1 MTTELAN
8 PVDPVPAT
16 GVPAET
22 AVQSAVQAAERL
34 LTARLG
40 AQVRL
45 AEPEDLGGSGRSTVL
60 RVRVAHTPFTLPR
73 TLVVKH
79 SPASTPVGRVDSF
92 AHEAAS
98 CQLFTALRRED
109 RPGPELIA
117 YDATA
122 RLLVLED
129 LGRSGTVATLL
140 HSTERRMS
148 SRAEQA
154 LLNWS
159 HALGRLHA
167 TTRNRELDFSALL
180 RRLGVP
186 QVMDPFA
193 EHGRAAVAGLPAL
206 LEAELGVLSSPDAV
220 AEAHRVADLLSGRP
234 FRAFSPADL
243 GPDNAVV
250 GQTVR
255 FIDFEGGGFRT
266 ALLDVAQLRAPLPSS
281 QVALAFPPGMA
292 EAMVSAWHAE
302 VVGAWPE
309 LADRSV
315 LARRLLDGQLLW
327 TWLCTWWLLPTP
339 CPPTSGAVV
348 PPSEGDR
355 AAVGNWAEENW
366 AAVSD
371 RGGILIDRWEKLA
384 TEADS
389 VGRAETREHAVAVA
403 DALRRRFRIVGDALP
418 RYPVFR

>member
-1 MTTELAN
+1 MTTELVN

-16 GVPAET
+16 GVPTET
-22 AVQSAVQAAERL
+22 SIRSAVQAAERL

-60 RVRVAHTPFTLPR
+60 RVRVARTPFTLPR

-79 SPASTPVGRVDSF
+79 SPAATRAGRLDSF

-117 YDATA
+117 CDTAA

-140 HSTERRMS
+140 HCTERRMS

-167 TTRNRELDFSALL
+167 TTRNRERDFAALL
-180 RRLGVP
+180 RRLGAP
-186 QVMDPFA
+186 HLTDMFA
-193 EHGRAAVAGLPAL
+193 ADGRAALLGLSAVL
-206 LEAELGVLSSPDAV
+206 RAELGVQTS
-220 AEAHRVADLLSGRP
+220 AEAAAEARQAGTLLDGRAY
-234 FRAFSPADL
+234 RAFSPADL
-243 GPDNAVV
+243 GPDNAVA

-266 ALLDVAQLRAPLPSS
+266 ALLDAAQLRAPLPSS
-281 QVALAFPPGMA
+281 VVALAFPPGMA
-292 EAMVSAWHAE
+292 EAMVSAWHSE
-302 VVGAWPE
+302 VVTAWPE
-309 LADRSV
+309 LADRAL
-315 LARRLLDGQLLW
+315 LARRLLDAQVVW
-327 TWLCTWWLLPTP
+327 TWLCTWWLLSVPRLRTP
-339 CPPTSGAVV
+339 ATAVL
-348 PPSEGDR
+348 PSEEDF
-355 AAVGNWAEENW
+355 AV
-366 AAVSD
+366 VSD
-371 RGGILIDRWEKLA
+371 RGKLLVDRWELLA
-384 TEADS
+384 AEARL
-389 VGRAETREHAVAVA
+389 VGRTATADHAAAVA
-403 DALRRRFRIVGDALP
+403 DALRRRFSITGKALP
-418 RYPVFR
+418 LYPVFR

>member
-16 GVPAET
+16 GEPAGM
-22 AVQSAVQAAERL
+22 AVEGALRAAERL

-45 AEPEDLGGSGRSTVL
+45 ADPEDLGGSGRSTVL
-60 RVRVAHTPFTLPR
+60 RVRVARTPFTLPR

-79 SPASTPVGRVDSF
+79 SPAPSAVGELDPF
-92 AHEAAS
+92 AREAAS
-98 CQLFTALRRED
+98 CQLFTALRREE

-117 YDATA
+117 CDVVA

-129 LGRSGTVATLL
+129 LGRSGTVASLL
-140 HSTERRMS
+140 HSADRGVA

-154 LLNWS
+154 LLKWA

-167 TTRNRELDFSALL
+167 ITRNRELDFAALL
-180 RRLGVP
+180 RRLGAR
-186 QVMDPFA
+186 QVSDPFA
-193 EHGRAAVAGLPAL
+193 EHGRTAIAGLPAL
-206 LEAELGVLSSPDAV
+206 LEAELGVPTTPEAV
-220 AEAHRVADLLSGRP
+220 AAAHRAAELLNGKRY
-234 FRAFSPADL
+234 RAFSPADL

-266 ALLDVAQLRAPLPSS
+266 ALLDAAQLRAPLPTSL
-281 QVALAFPPGMA
+281 VALAFPPGMV

-302 VVGAWPE
+302 VVGVWPE
-309 LADRSV
+309 LCDRSV
-315 LARRLLDGQLLW
+315 LARGLLDGQLLW
-327 TWLCTWWLLPTP
+327 TWMCTWWLLSLPHPRSPETMVGSVP
-339 CPPTSGAVV
+339 SDPAVM
-348 PPSEGDR
+348 PE
-355 AAVGNWAEENW
+355 
-366 AAVSD
+366 
-371 RGGILIDRWEKLA
+371 RGGVLVDRWEQLA
-384 TEADS
+384 AEAAT
-389 VGRAETREHAVAVA
+389 VGAAETSEHAVAVA
-403 DALRRRFRIVGDALP
+403 EALRRQFRVVGDALQ

>member
-1 MTTELAN
+1 MTTELAD

-16 GVPAET
+16 GVAADM
-22 AVQSAVQAAERL
+22 AVEDAVHAAERL

-40 AQVRL
+40 AQVQL
-45 AEPEDLGGSGRSTVL
+45 ADPEDLGGSGRSTVL
-60 RVRVAHTPFTLPR
+60 RVRVARTPFTLPR
-73 TLVVKH
+73 TLVIKH
-79 SPASTPVGRVDSF
+79 SPPPTPTDGMDSF

-117 YDATA
+117 CDVAA

-129 LGRSGTVATLL
+129 LGRSGTVASLL
-140 HSTERRMS
+140 HCTDRGMS
-148 SRAEQA
+148 SRAEQV
-154 LLNWS
+154 LLDWS

-167 TTRNRELDFSALL
+167 TTRNRELDFAALL
-180 RRLGVP
+180 RRLGAP
-186 QVMDPFA
+186 PVMDPFA
-193 EHGRAAVAGLPAL
+193 EHGRAAVAGLPAS
-206 LEAELGVLSSPDAV
+206 LEAELDVFSRPEAV
-220 AEAHRVADLLSGRP
+220 AEAHRVAELLSGRP
-234 FRAFSPADL
+234 YRAFSPADL

-281 QVALAFPPGMA
+281 LVALAFPPGMA
-292 EAMVSAWHAE
+292 EAMASAWHAE

-315 LARRLLDGQLLW
+315 LAQRLLDGQLLW
-327 TWLCTWWLLPTP
+327 TWLCTSWLLPMP
-339 CPPTSGAVV
+339 RPRIPGAAAQ
-348 PPSEGDR
+348 PSEGDT
-355 AAVGNWAEENW
+355 AAVAGRSG
-366 AAVSD
+366 V
-371 RGGILIDRWEKLA
+371 LVDRWEKLA
-384 TEADS
+384 AEADAA
-389 VGRAETREHAVAVA
+389 GRAETRKHAVAVA
-403 DALRRRFRIVGDALP
+403 DALRRRFHIVGDALP

>member
-1 MTTELAN
+1 MTTELVD

-16 GVPAET
+16 GVTAGT
-22 AVQSAVQAAERL
+22 AVDGAVRAAEQL

-40 AQVRL
+40 ARVRL

-60 RVRVAHTPFTLPR
+60 RVRVARTPFTLPR
-73 TLVVKH
+73 TLVIKH
-79 SPASTPVGRVDSF
+79 SPPPTSAGGLDSF
-92 AHEAAS
+92 AQEAAS

-117 YDATA
+117 CDATA

-129 LGRSGTVATLL
+129 LGRSGTVASLL
-140 HSTERRMS
+140 HCTDRRLS

-167 TTRNRELDFSALL
+167 TTRNRELDFAALL
-180 RRLGVP
+180 RRLDARRVP
-186 QVMDPFA
+186 DPFV
-193 EHGRAAVAGLPAL
+193 EQGRAAVAGLPAL
-206 LEAELGVLSSPDAV
+206 LEAELGVRSSPAAV
-220 AEAHRVADLLSGRP
+220 AEACRVAELLSGRP

-281 QVALAFPPGMA
+281 LVALAFPPGMA

-302 VVGAWPE
+302 VVGVWPE

-315 LARRLLDGQLLW
+315 LARQLLDGQLLW
-327 TWLCTWWLLPTP
+327 TWLCTWWLLP
-339 CPPTSGAVV
+339 V
-348 PPSEGDR
+348 PRPGIPETVLLPSDGDP
-355 AAVGNWAEENW
+355 AT
-366 AAVSD
+366 VSD
-371 RGGILIDRWEKLA
+371 RGGVMVDRWEKLA
-384 TEADS
+384 AQADAG
-389 VGRAETREHAVAVA
+389 GRTETREHATAVA
-403 DALRRRFRIVGDALP
+403 AALRRHFRIVGDPLP